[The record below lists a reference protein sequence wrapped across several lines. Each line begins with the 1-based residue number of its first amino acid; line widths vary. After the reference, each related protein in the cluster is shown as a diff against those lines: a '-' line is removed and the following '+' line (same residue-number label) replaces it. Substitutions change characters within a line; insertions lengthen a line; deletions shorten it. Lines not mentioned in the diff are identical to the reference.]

1 MQFKMGEFAILWK
14 ARCMFLFGK
23 YFGKCNRPFSGW
35 DPGYWLSGSQH
46 QIGIAHWVKI
56 LGVKR
61 ACLSKSVP
69 LTIGIQW
76 FLRREVVPLK
86 TLHFD
91 SRRSFET
98 MNRLSN
104 IQGSSNS
111 RRNIEF
117 TLRNTMHRS
126 RTRVPQPKGH
136 NIKFTLPN
144 RSVSRASF
152 LFVQRLSQYWPCLSP
167 GHRYVYFHCNFTVYS
182 KQNQV
187 MYYHCHFT
195 LTVH

>member
-1 MQFKMGEFAILWK
+1 MQFNMGEFAILWK
-14 ARCMFLFGK
+14 ARCIFLFGK

-35 DPGYWLSGSQH
+35 DPGYWLIGSQH

-61 ACLSKSVP
+61 ACLSKSVL

-91 SRRSFET
+91 SGRSFET

-111 RRNIEF
+111 KLSEWGVITQTHENSPGFRNILYSFCLE
-117 TLRNTMHRS
+117 
-126 RTRVPQPKGH
+126 
-136 NIKFTLPN
+136 IKTF
-144 RSVSRASF
+144 SC
-152 LFVQRLSQYWPCLSP
+152 VQNL
-167 GHRYVYFHCNFTVYS
+167 
-182 KQNQV
+182 
-187 MYYHCHFT
+187 
-195 LTVH
+195 